1 MNKSNKNRG
10 GGLPTAVVL
19 AAASFALNFGFI
31 SQAIAATIA
40 GTVIEDTIEN
50 TSESTPESTPENTI
64 ASTSKNSP
72 KKATE
77 ISPESAQPTIAFNIP
92 SQLLESG
99 LVAFSQQADINI
111 IGVTA
116 ILREHRVA
124 VLKGDLTKPEALG
137 RLLQGTG
144 LSYEMIND
152 TAVSIFVKAP
162 VPEAPDE
169 VPLLQEIIITATGRA
184 TDLQKTPIA
193 VSAFDQTRLDFAGA
207 TDLRALS
214 YMVPGL
220 EMTNTAPQAATL
232 VQLRGVGSTNIT
244 EIADGPVSIH
254 VDGIYS
260 PRSQAAVTLL
270 YDVDRIEVL
279 RGPQGT
285 LRGRNSSSGSINIY
299 NQQPLLDVV
308 EGNLSVGLGN
318 YDRREYRGALNL
330 PVSDTFSLRFAGATL
345 RHDAYTD
352 LLDNY
357 QGLGPDYP
365 ATSDELTAFDQALD
379 YGQSAPEM
387 ADKYSWRLSSL
398 WQPTEQFS
406 AFTSLERYRDQGA
419 GLAQLAPDL
428 VAKGIRAVVSDSP
441 SFLDLTNTALRTKLD
456 YRATDFTLSYL
467 YGKSQ
472 MDRQQ
477 IVDADNGRSSSF
489 EQQRTH
495 SSNFKF
501 SSHELQLMNDDTERL
516 RWLLGAFLSREKN
529 EIVFAVDQQNAGGE
543 RNADGATS
551 WISDFDGAAVSYAI
565 QPDRR
570 VESMGIFSQAVY
582 DLDRFSSLTVG
593 ARYTKDSK
601 SDHGGR
607 AINCRVTSL
616 LGSYAGPDSI
626 GPGAPAPEDIYADAA
641 TQQAIN
647 VGTYN
652 DNGTSEGIGDQ
663 PCWIRQVNDLSITWE
678 NVSGLIRYD
687 YRPTDDLMY
696 FATVSS
702 GFKSGH
708 IQDAGN
714 SVVPETVTNFELGFK
729 AQYLDDSL
737 RVNGA
742 LFRANYHNLQFSN
755 EDRLDINF
763 DGVADTGGSTVVRNA
778 SSATIQGLELE
789 LDWALTDLDRLQLTA
804 AFTDAHFG
812 QFEIPDTLFGN
823 LFNPYVSNQS
833 LSPEDPVV
841 LSGNSPPRVPD
852 WKVTVSYSH
861 DFVFDVGLLTPRIVL
876 KASDSYFLDI
886 YNRDRLAP
894 GIFDSL
900 PNGGSDLG
908 VQKSYNLFDLSLI
921 YQPNSKKW
929 MVGAYIHNA
938 TDENVKVD
946 SGNAMTSAGLVA
958 TYMEPRTYQLKF
970 SYLFNEI

>member
-1 MNKSNKNRG
+1 MMNTSNKKWGRG
-10 GGLPTAVVL
+10 LSPAV
-19 AAASFALNFGFI
+19 
-31 SQAIAATIA
+31 AIAATAFALNLGFMPQVIA
-40 GTVIEDTIEN
+40 ETITGTVDKSIIE
-50 TSESTPESTPENTI
+50 
-64 ASTSKNSP
+64 KNVPPSD
-72 KKATE
+72 
-77 ISPESAQPTIAFNIP
+77 QPIVSFNIP

-116 ILREHRVA
+116 ILREHRGA
-124 VLKGDLTKPEALG
+124 ILKGQLTKAEGLT

-152 TAVSIFVKAP
+152 TAVSIFIKAP
-162 VPEAPDE
+162 EPEAPDE
-169 VPLLQEIIITATGRA
+169 LPQLQEIIITATGRA
-184 TDLQKTPIA
+184 TDLQKTPVA
-193 VSAFDQTRLDFAGA
+193 VSAFDQTRLNAAQA

-214 YMVPGL
+214 YRVPGL

-260 PRSQAAVTLL
+260 PRSQAAVALL

-330 PVSDTFSLRFAGATL
+330 PVSAAFSLRFAGTSL
-345 RHDAYTD
+345 RHSAYTE

-357 QGLGPDYP
+357 VGLGPDYP
-365 ATSDELTAFDQALD
+365 AVDDKLTAFDQAVD

-387 ADKYSWRLSSL
+387 ADKHSWRLSGL
-398 WQPTEQFS
+398 WQPTEQIS
-406 AFTSLERYRDQGA
+406 ALTSLERYRDQSA

-456 YRATDFTLSYL
+456 YKATDFTLSYL

-472 MDRQQ
+472 MRRQQ

-516 RWLLGAFLSREKN
+516 RWLLGAFFSREKN
-529 EIVFAVDQQNAGGE
+529 EIVFAVDQQNAGGG
-543 RNADGATS
+543 RNAIGATS

-570 VESMGIFSQAVY
+570 VRSMGLFSQAIY
-582 DLDRFSSLTVG
+582 DLDRLSSLTLG

-607 AINCRVTSL
+607 AINCRVTSQ
-616 LGSYAGPDSI
+616 LGSYVGPDSI
-626 GPGAPAPEDIYADAA
+626 GPGAPALENIYADAA

-647 VGTYN
+647 AGTYS
-652 DNGTSEGIGDQ
+652 DNGTSEGIGDE

-678 NVSGLIRYD
+678 NFSGLVRYD
-687 YRPTDDLMY
+687 YRPSDDLLY
-696 FATVSS
+696 FATVST

-714 SVVPETVTNFELGFK
+714 RVAPETVTNFELGFK
-729 AQYLDDSL
+729 SQYLDDSL
-737 RVNGA
+737 RINGA
-742 LFRANYHNLQFSN
+742 LFHANYHNLQFSN
-755 EDRLDINF
+755 EDRLDLNF

-789 LDWALTDLDRLQLTA
+789 LDWAQTDVDRVQLTA
-804 AFTDAHFG
+804 AFTDANFG

-823 LFNPYVSNQS
+823 LFNPFASDQS

-841 LSGNSPPRVPD
+841 LSGNSPPRVPK
-852 WKVTVSYSH
+852 WKVTLSYSH
-861 DFVFDVGLLTPRIVL
+861 NFIFDQGLLTPRVVL

-886 YNRDRLAP
+886 YNRDQLAP

-900 PNGGSDLG
+900 PNGGSNLG
-908 VQKSYNLFDLSLI
+908 IQKSYTLFDLSVL
-921 YQPNSKKW
+921 YQPHSKNW
-929 MVGAYIHNA
+929 TLGAYIHNT

-958 TYMEPRTYQLKF
+958 TYMEPRTYQIKF

>member
-1 MNKSNKNRG
+1 MNKSNKKRG

-31 SQAIAATIA
+31 PQAIAATIG
-40 GTVIEDTIEN
+40 GTVIEDTIED
-50 TSESTPESTPENTI
+50 TPESTIE
-64 ASTSKNSP
+64 STPKTSP
-72 KKATE
+72 KKATK
-77 ISPESAQPTIAFNIP
+77 ISPQSAQLTIAFNIP
-92 SQLLESG
+92 SQPLESG

-124 VLKGDLTKPEALG
+124 VLKGDLTKAEALD

-308 EGNLSVGLGN
+308 EGNLSVGYGN

-330 PVSDTFSLRFAGATL
+330 PVSDTFGLRFAGATL

-441 SFLDLTNTALRTKLD
+441 SFLDLTNTVLRTKLD

-516 RWLLGAFLSREKN
+516 RWLLGGFFSREKN

-551 WISDFDGAAVSYAI
+551 WISDFEGAAVSYAI

-570 VESMGIFSQAVY
+570 VESMGLFSQLTY
-582 DLDRFSSLTVG
+582 DLDRFSRFTVG
-593 ARYTKDSK
+593 ARYTNDSK
-601 SDHGGR
+601 SDRGGR
-607 AINCRVTSL
+607 AINCRVTSV
-616 LGSYAGPDSI
+616 LGSYVGPDSI
-626 GPGAPAPEDIYADAA
+626 GPGAPSPEDIYADAA

-647 VGTYN
+647 AGSFH

-663 PCWIRQVNDLSITWE
+663 PCWIRQVNDLKITWE
-678 NVSGLIRYD
+678 NVSGLLRYD
-687 YRPTDDLMY
+687 YRPSDDLMY
-696 FATVSS
+696 FATVST

-714 SVVPETVTNFELGFK
+714 HVAPETVTNFEVGFK
-729 AQYLDDSL
+729 AQYLDDRL
-737 RVNGA
+737 RLNGA
-742 LFRANYHNLQFSN
+742 LFHANYNDLQFSN

-763 DGVADTGGSTVVRNA
+763 DGIADTGGSTVVRNA
-778 SSATIQGLELE
+778 SAATIQGLELE
-789 LDWALTDLDRLQLTA
+789 LDWVMTDVDQMQLTA
-804 AFTDAHFG
+804 AFTHAHFD
-812 QFEIPDTLFGN
+812 QFEIPDTLFGD

-833 LSPEDPVV
+833 VSPEDPVV

-852 WKVTVSYSH
+852 WKLTLSYSH
-861 DFVFDVGLLTPRIVL
+861 NFIFDRGVLTPRVVL
-876 KASDSYFLDI
+876 KASDSYYLDI
-886 YNRDRLAP
+886 YNRDTLAP

-908 VQKSYNLFDLSLI
+908 VQKSYQLLDLSLS
-921 YQPNSKKW
+921 YKPAAKNW

-938 TDENVKVD
+938 ANKDIKVD
-946 SGNAMTSAGLVA
+946 SGNALSSAGLVA

-970 SYLFNEI
+970 SYLFDEN